1 MLSQIKI
8 ECFLSLARTLN
19 FTETA
24 REVYLTQQ
32 AISNN
37 IASLEKDLG
46 FPLFIRNSRSVA
58 LTKDGIRCL
67 EMFCQMQSIYF
78 STVSE
83 LRSQHQQADS
93 VLRIGYQEW
102 LDYGPEPHRAMTA
115 IQREIPGFRLSGE
128 RFPPSVLRDR
138 LVNGQLD
145 LALMYKSFYESLNL
159 PGRELRSL
167 DLLDTPLVIVVS
179 SDHPK
184 ITARATYET
193 FIREP
198 LLFDVWGNESVEESN
213 RRAKAIIFRWKLTPK
228 RVINVPNRD
237 SGYTAAELGEGIVAS
252 SELNRICDRSTL
264 KKYPVLGSFE
274 TLVCIWHAD
283 VNKPFLEQF
292 VNQLQQQYSQRAQP
306 YKNELL

>member
-102 LDYGPEPHRAMTA
+102 L
-115 IQREIPGFRLSGE
+115 E